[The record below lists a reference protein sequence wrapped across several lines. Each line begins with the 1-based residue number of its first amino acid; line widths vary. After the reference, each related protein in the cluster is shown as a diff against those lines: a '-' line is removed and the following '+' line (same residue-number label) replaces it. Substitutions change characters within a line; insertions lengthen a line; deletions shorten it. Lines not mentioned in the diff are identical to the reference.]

1 MESEAI
7 SGRIS
12 SFGLMGQYQEYYFT
26 SKKPYYDDPL
36 HTGRKDRVYAIE
48 ITSDTKPVY
57 GPVKLTAGWR
67 FSQRKSSLP
76 ASVQA
81 EDAEEK
87 AYKDNRFWIG
97 ASYPFSGTPW

>member
-1 MESEAI
+1 
-7 SGRIS
+7 
-12 SFGLMGQYQEYYFT
+12 MGQHQRYYFT

-36 HTGRKDRVYAIE
+36 HTGRRDRVYVVE
-48 ITSDTKPVY
+48 VTGDSKPVY
-57 GPVKLTAGWR
+57 GPMKLVAGWR

-87 AYKDNRFWIG
+87 AYKDNRVWIG
-97 ASYPFSGTPW
+97 ASYPF